1 MQKITKSLTKLSSVF
16 SPATNNPTKQRI
28 GRVLLV
34 LVICCLITL
43 TIWLF
48 LEEDS
53 RENNAALG
61 SLDGTTA
68 KIGKTAPIFA
78 LEDARNESALV
89 KLADYYG
96 KPIIL
101 NFYASWCGPCREEI
115 PDFEKASQQLNGQ
128 VTFIGINF
136 AEDAIRAVGI
146 LDLFNATYTA
156 ALDRTGEIGM
166 KYGLQ
171 GLPYTVFIDSEGI
184 LVTVH
189 PGLATEEIL
198 IRNLKRLGIN
208 YSPEIS
214 D

>member
-1 MQKITKSLTKLSSVF
+1 MCI
-16 SPATNNPTKQRI
+16 RD
-28 GRVLLV
+28 R
-34 LVICCLITL
+34 
-43 TIWLF
+43 
-48 LEEDS
+48 
-53 RENNAALG
+53 
-61 SLDGTTA
+61 
-68 KIGKTAPIFA
+68 
-78 LEDARNESALV
+78 
-89 KLADYYG
+89 
-96 KPIIL
+96 PIIL

-184 LVTVH
+184 LVTGH

-198 IRNLKRLGIN
+198 VQTLKRLGIN
-208 YSPEIS
+208 YSPKIS

>member
-1 MQKITKSLTKLSSVF
+1 MQKITKSLPKLSSVF

-34 LVICCLITL
+34 LVIWCLITL

-61 SLDGTTA
+61 SLDGTPA
-68 KIGKTAPIFA
+68 KIGKAAPIFA
-78 LEDARNESALV
+78 LENARNESALV

-198 IRNLKRLGIN
+198 VQNLKRLGIN
-208 YSPEIS
+208 YSPKIS